1 MNIKKILIFVE
12 TAEGQINPVC
22 YELLTKTR
30 QLFPGEDINVA
41 FAVLGTQLEDQLIEL
56 KVAGVDEIYALDDA
70 RLDVFNIDYY
80 CAALSEAV
88 KVYQPELLLIG
99 ATLRGEELAPTMGLK
114 LNTGVAAH
122 CMDIRIGKD
131 GELAHLVPAFG
142 GKVIGEIYIPDT
154 KPQISSIKPGIFK
167 AEQMPS
173 RSAVINIMDS
183 NILDQTQT
191 GIKVLN
197 VHQKVSS
204 GMPLEKAEVV
214 VCGGYGIG
222 DRENWSNMEQL
233 SDLLNGAVGCT
244 RPAVD
249 CGLALDE
256 TNMIGTSG
264 KSIRP
269 KVYLGFGISGATHHL
284 CGIKDSG
291 LIITVNSDDNA
302 EIFKSSDY
310 YAVGDAGEIIV
321 KLNELIK
328 DK

>member
-1 MNIKKILIFVE
+1 MIIKKILIFVE

-22 YELLTKTR
+22 YELLTKTQ
-30 QLFPGEDINVA
+30 QLFSGEEIRTA
-41 FAVLGTQLEDQLIEL
+41 FAVFGSGLAEHLLDL
-56 KVAGVDEIYALDDA
+56 KQAGVDEIFALDDA
-70 RLDVFNIDYY
+70 RLKVFNIDYY
-80 CAALSEAV
+80 CAALSAAV
-88 KVYQPELLLIG
+88 KAYEPELLLIG
-99 ATLRGEELAPTMGLK
+99 ATMLGEELAPTMGLK

-122 CMDIRIGKD
+122 CMDIRKGTN

-142 GKVIGEIYIPDT
+142 GKVIGEIYIPNT

-167 AEQMPS
+167 AEQMAS
-173 RSAVINIMDS
+173 RNAVIS
-183 NILDQTQT
+183 NLDLKVLDQTKT
-191 GIKVLN
+191 GIYVLH
-197 VHQKVSS
+197 VHKKATS
-204 GMPLEKAEVV
+204 GMPLDKAEVV

-222 DRENWSNMEQL
+222 DKENWTNMEQL
-233 SDLLNGAVGCT
+233 SDYLNGAVGCT

-249 CGLALDE
+249 CGFATDE
-256 TNMIGTSG
+256 GNMIGTSG

-310 YAVGDAGEIIV
+310 YAVGDAGEIIN
-321 KLNELIK
+321 KLNGLLK
-328 DK
+328 QK